1 MNRMDRLLG
10 IVLELQRRGTVRAE
24 DLAAKFETSK
34 RTIYRDVQALCETGV
49 PVMSQAGVGYGL
61 VEGYFLP
68 PLSFT
73 SDEAAMLMLGG
84 EFMAQNF
91 DAQYRERAQNAV
103 NKIETVIPDRVRA
116 EVAELR
122 ASIHFVTPE
131 TLSGETAAELLL
143 PLRRAIIERRSVRFR
158 YHTKFAGDDMSA
170 ERVREADPYALL
182 RYGESWYL
190 IAYCHWRQDIRNFR
204 MERVSELE
212 VLDTTFEKLPG
223 FKLEPP
229 VEDQRRLTVRVWF
242 DTEVAPWVK
251 ESRSYYID
259 SIEEFPDGLL
269 VTSRVRYEREAVQW
283 ILSWGG
289 NARVLEPE
297 SLKRRVAEEA
307 RKIFEKNS
315 G

>member
-10 IVLELQRRGTVRAE
+10 IVLELQRRGQVRAE

-49 PVMSQAGVGYGL
+49 PIVAQSGVGYAL

-73 SDEAAMLMLGG
+73 GDEAAMLLLGG

-91 DAQYRERAQNAV
+91 DAQYRERAQTAV
-103 NKIETVIPDRVRA
+103 NKIEAVLPARVRA
-116 EVAELR
+116 EVEELR

-131 TLSGETAAELLL
+131 TLRAETTAELLL
-143 PLRRAIIERRSVRFR
+143 PLRRAIIERRTVRLR
-158 YHTKFAGDDMSA
+158 YHTKYAGDDTSA

-182 RYGESWYL
+182 RYGEAWYL
-190 IAYCHWRQDIRNFR
+190 IAFCHWRQEIRNFK
-204 MERVSELE
+204 MERVSQLE
-212 VLDTTFEKLPG
+212 VLDKGFAKLPG

-229 VEDQRRLTVRVWF
+229 VEDQRRITVRVWF
-242 DTEVAPWVK
+242 DAEVAPWVK

-259 SIEEFPDGLL
+259 SIEDFPDGLL

-289 NARVLEPE
+289 AARVLEPE
-297 SLKRRVAEEA
+297 SLKRRVCEEA
-307 RKIFEKNS
+307 QKIFAKNS
-315 G
+315 A

>member
-10 IVLELQRRGTVRAE
+10 IVLELQRRGQVRAE

-49 PVMSQAGVGYGL
+49 PVVAQAGVGYSL
-61 VEGYFLP
+61 VKGYFLP

-73 SDEAAMLMLGG
+73 SDEAAMLLLGG

-91 DAQYRERAQNAV
+91 DAQYRARAQDAV
-103 NKIETVIPDRVRA
+103 NKIETVITDKLRA
-116 EVAELR
+116 EVNELR

-131 TLSGETAAELLL
+131 TLSAETTAELLL
-143 PLRRAIIERRSVRFR
+143 PLRRAIIERRTVRFR
-158 YHTKFAGDDMSA
+158 YHTKYAGDDMSA

-190 IAYCHWRQDIRNFR
+190 IGYCHWRQEIRNFR
-204 MERVSELE
+204 MDRVSDLA
-212 VLDTTFEKLPG
+212 VLDQSFEKLPG

-229 VEDQRRLTVRVWF
+229 EEDQRRITVRVWF
-242 DTEVAPWVK
+242 DSEVAPWVK

-259 SIEEFPDGLL
+259 GIEEFPDGLL
-269 VTSRVRYEREAVQW
+269 VTSRVRYEREALQW
-283 ILSWGG
+283 ILSWGSA
-289 NARVLEPE
+289 ARVLEPE
-297 SLKRRVAEEA
+297 TLKRRVCEEA
-307 RKIFEKNS
+307 QKILAKNS
-315 G
+315 H

>member
-10 IVLELQRRGTVRAE
+10 IVLELQRRGKVRAE

-49 PVMSQAGVGYGL
+49 PIVAQAGIGYSL
-61 VEGYFLP
+61 IEGYFLP

-73 SDEAAMLMLGG
+73 SDEAAMLLLGG

-91 DAQYRERAQNAV
+91 DAQYRERAQSAAS
-103 NKIETVIPDRVRA
+103 KIEAVITDRVRA
-116 EVAELR
+116 DVDELR

-131 TLSGETAAELLL
+131 TLSAETTAELLL
-143 PLRRAIIERRSVRFR
+143 PLRRAIIERRTVRFR
-158 YHTKFAGDDMSA
+158 YHTKYAGDDMSA

-190 IAYCHWRQDIRNFR
+190 IGYCHWRQDIRNFR

-212 VLDTTFEKLPG
+212 VLDKSFEKLPG

-229 VEDQRRLTVRVWF
+229 EEDQRRITVRVWF
-242 DTEVAPWVK
+242 DAEVAPWVK

-259 SIEEFPDGLL
+259 SIEDFPDGLL
-269 VTSRVRYEREAVQW
+269 VTSRVRYEREALQW
-283 ILSWGG
+283 ILSWGSA
-289 NARVLEPE
+289 ARVLEPE
-297 SLKRRVAEEA
+297 TLKRRVAEEA
-307 RKIFEKNS
+307 QKIFQKNS
-315 G
+315 A